1 MQTDLTGEEVKN
13 EITFWVNFS
22 KVRDGGKV
30 DYKLYK
36 TQRFIPMRNSET
48 IKVTVKIPEALF
60 KMTLSSEVEVE
71 SPAMFSS
78 EKIADKQLER
88 LNQDLMGILESEG

>member
-1 MQTDLTGEEVKN
+1 MQTDLEGNEVKN
-13 EITFWVNFS
+13 SITFYVNFS
-22 KVRDGGKV
+22 KVREGGNI
-30 DYKLYK
+30 DYKVYK

-60 KMTLSSEVEVE
+60 KMTLSSEVEVQ
-71 SPAMFSS
+71 SPALFTS

-88 LNQDLMGILESEG
+88 LNQDLMGILEG